1 MARAITAAAREQGF
15 QKTEVEF
22 ARSGTVFCSAR
33 GDLTDTVKPLVAFFF
48 QASPEACGGQP
59 F

>member
-1 MARAITAAAREQGF
+1 MAGKERDF

-22 ARSGTVFCSAR
+22 ERSGTVFCSAR
-33 GDLTDTVKPLVAFFF
+33 GDFTDTVKPLVAFFF